1 LNSKSKAAGIGMG
14 LIIGKRMRESEMY
27 SLGVMHGQQKMREK
41 MLEQLDHLISEIKN
55 DY

>member
-1 LNSKSKAAGIGMG
+1 MQEIWRKAKA
-14 LIIGKRMRESEMY
+14 KQRKQAKEAEMY

-41 MLEQLDHLISEIKN
+41 MLKQIDHLVSEMKN